1 MDTFVDA
8 TKVFCWNECFIFI
21 TINYIC
27 LALAVLRI
35 VSSQL
40 KIFVEVLRTT
50 IFWRLTKFFID
61 KYKHEYIF
69 TYNKINTY

>member
-1 MDTFVDA
+1 MFTFVDA
-8 TKVFCWNECFIFI
+8 TKVFCWYECFIFI

-27 LALAVLRI
+27 LTLAILRI

-50 IFWRLTKFFID
+50 IF
-61 KYKHEYIF
+61 
-69 TYNKINTY
+69 